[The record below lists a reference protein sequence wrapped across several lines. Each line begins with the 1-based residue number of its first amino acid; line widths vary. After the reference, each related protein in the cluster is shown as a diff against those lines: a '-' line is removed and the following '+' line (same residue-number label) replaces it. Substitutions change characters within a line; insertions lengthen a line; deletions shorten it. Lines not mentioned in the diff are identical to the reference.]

1 MKSAGS
7 ISYWYVAYSYINYKL
22 DRLQI
27 TIRSERRTLSL
38 VFGVCKLRE
47 ICLFQIIDSLT
58 HPFRT
63 DYCGRGELADRQQ
76 KLGQVLSRLQKVAEG
91 RCPTT
96 LCCSSNRVK

>member
-7 ISYWYVAYSYINYKL
+7 INCWYSIWRTRILMINWL
-22 DRLQI
+22 N
-27 TIRSERRTLSL
+27 
-38 VFGVCKLRE
+38 CKLQSVLSGIYFLISFDIYNLRGTH
-47 ICLFQIIDSLT
+47 LFQIIDSLT

-91 RCPTT
+91 RC
-96 LCCSSNRVK
+96 